1 MISVGWGLFS
11 ALRPDRAV
19 KSLLHERL
27 TSMRDT
33 TANVGIKSENST
45 AASAAATKSS
55 GRQFEMPKI
64 EFPAN
69 LRELAEEAMAQTRG
83 NYERIETAAN
93 EMMSVLASTQSAAAK
108 SVVNY
113 RAWLMKLA
121 HGNVIAAFDFAQNLG
136 TAKSALDVI
145 ALSSAHARARFNA
158 LAAQTSELTELSHN
172 FVREM
177 AEPVNASIANARKGE
192 V

>member
-1 MISVGWGLFS
+1 MISVGWGSFS

-33 TANVGIKSENST
+33 TANVGMKSENST

-158 LAAQTSELTELSHN
+158 LAAQTNELTELSHN